1 MEPSFNSVG
10 GIIGVQDHLVVRPS
24 IEARSLQEFAK
35 WLRFNKMRFGLLVR
49 DCAQCIG
56 QALTNAL
63 CTVQNYLPDRPGD
76 NFIFFNVANIIP
88 SLKFRPTPTEF
99 KENFY
104 WFILCFRKFGAFS
117 IFFIPTGPKKSR
129 FCHFLATCK

>member
-35 WLRFNKMRFGLLVR
+35 WLRFNKMRFGLLVG

-56 QALTNAL
+56 Q
-63 CTVQNYLPDRPGD
+63 GD

-117 IFFIPTGPKKSR
+117 IFFYTHRTKKE
-129 FCHFLATCK
+129 

>member
-1 MEPSFNSVG
+1 
-10 GIIGVQDHLVVRPS
+10 
-24 IEARSLQEFAK
+24 
-35 WLRFNKMRFGLLVR
+35 MRFGLLVG

-56 QALTNAL
+56 Q
-63 CTVQNYLPDRPGD
+63 GD

-117 IFFIPTGPKKSR
+117 IFFYTHRTKKE
-129 FCHFLATCK
+129 

>member
-35 WLRFNKMRFGLLVR
+35 WRQFNKMRFDLVYWLEVVHSALVR
-49 DCAQCIG
+49 EIYSI
-56 QALTNAL
+56 L
-63 CTVQNYLPDRPGD
+63 
-76 NFIFFNVANIIP
+76 FFNVANIIP

-117 IFFIPTGPKKSR
+117 IFFYTHRTKKE
-129 FCHFLATCK
+129 

>member
-1 MEPSFNSVG
+1 
-10 GIIGVQDHLVVRPS
+10 
-24 IEARSLQEFAK
+24 
-35 WLRFNKMRFGLLVR
+35 MRFGLLVG

-56 QALTNAL
+56 Q
-63 CTVQNYLPDRPGD
+63 GD

-117 IFFIPTGPKKSR
+117 IFFLYPQDQKRVDFAIFWLLASRKEENFYLQVEKVDSGIPD
-129 FCHFLATCK
+129 LVV

>member
-1 MEPSFNSVG
+1 
-10 GIIGVQDHLVVRPS
+10 
-24 IEARSLQEFAK
+24 
-35 WLRFNKMRFGLLVR
+35 MRFGLLVG

-56 QALTNAL
+56 L
-63 CTVQNYLPDRPGD
+63 GD
-76 NFIFFNVANIIP
+76 FIFFNVVNIIP
-88 SLKFRPTPTEF
+88 SLKFRPTPTEL

-117 IFFIPTGPKKSR
+117 IFFIPTGQKKSR

>member
-35 WLRFNKMRFGLLVR
+35 WRQFNKMRFDLVYWLEVVHSALVR
-49 DCAQCIG
+49 EIYSI
-56 QALTNAL
+56 L
-63 CTVQNYLPDRPGD
+63 
-76 NFIFFNVANIIP
+76 FFNVANIISSDLP
-88 SLKFRPTPTEF
+88 LRNSKKIFIDLFCVLGNLKHFLF
-99 KENFY
+99 
-104 WFILCFRKFGAFS
+104 
-117 IFFIPTGPKKSR
+117 FFIPTGPKKSR

>member
-1 MEPSFNSVG
+1 
-10 GIIGVQDHLVVRPS
+10 
-24 IEARSLQEFAK
+24 
-35 WLRFNKMRFGLLVR
+35 MRFGLVYWLEIVPS
-49 DCAQCIG
+49 AIG
-56 QALTNAL
+56 Q
-63 CTVQNYLPDRPGD
+63 GD
-76 NFIFFNVANIIP
+76 NLIFFNVVNIIP